1 MTDVVQQS
9 MVRPK
14 ADELVALAVIPSKF
28 SRVDRTGQDRTGQDR
43 AGQDRTGTG
52 KHDHLQSDYGT
63 VPVDLRSTNED
74 SNIGVTWSG
83 MSAAPLRDRTL
94 EVFLNEERG

>member
-28 SRVDRTGQDRTGQDR
+28 SRVDRTGQEQEQEQEQVSTTIFSLITALCQWTCAVRTKIR
-43 AGQDRTGTG
+43 I
-52 KHDHLQSDYGT
+52 L
-63 VPVDLRSTNED
+63 V
-74 SNIGVTWSG
+74 
-83 MSAAPLRDRTL
+83 
-94 EVFLNEERG
+94 

>member
-28 SRVDRTGQDRTGQDR
+28 SRVDRT
-43 AGQDRTGTG
+43 GQDRTGTG